1 MAENYDEF
9 TDPEP
14 GEGSGGGELPDFNVD
29 DEYKAPPLI
38 PKGTYH
44 GVVNGVSLV
53 LEKSK
58 IVWDVCLQ
66 NNDGVMNDGETPIDG
81 AHVEFN
87 NWLPKVG
94 DELITTKKGNMT
106 KRQSKINQIGDFQK
120 DMDINMGS
128 PNAIATAITESQW
141 IGLDVDVDVSIGEWQ
156 GRFRNQVDRMRK
168 GKSVS

>member
-14 GEGSGGGELPDFNVD
+14 GEGSGGGELPDFNVN
-29 DEYKAPPLI
+29 DEYKVPPLI
-38 PKGTYH
+38 PQGTYH

-53 LEKSK
+53 LDKSK
-58 IVWDVCLQ
+58 IAWDVCLQ
-66 NNDGVMNDGETPIDG
+66 NNNGVLSDGETPIDG

-106 KRQSKINQIGDFQK
+106 KRQSKINQLGDFQHAMEI
-120 DMDINMGS
+120 DMS
-128 PNAIATAITESQW
+128 TPQAIATGISESQW
-141 IGLDVDVDVSIGEWQ
+141 LGLDVDVDVTVSTFN
-156 GRFRNQVDRMRK
+156 GRVRNQVDRMRK
-168 GKSVS
+168 GTIAS